1 MTNMYN
7 MKNVNSYSTS
17 KLYNLVSQ
25 KTKVHNQ
32 NNAVGSSAKNVS
44 ADFASILN
52 EKLNGIEGLRFSKHA
67 EARLFERKIVLS
79 EVQKQKIAEAVKK
92 AELKGVKESLILMDS
107 IAFVVNIKNR
117 TVITAADSRELKDNV
132 FTNIDGAVVI

>member
-7 MKNVNSYSTS
+7 MKNINNYSTS

-25 KTKVHNQ
+25 NAKLQNQ
-32 NNAVGSSAKNVS
+32 NSGASSTKNIS

-52 EKLNGIEGLRFSKHA
+52 EKLNGVEGLRFSKHA
-67 EARLFERKIVLS
+67 ETRLFERKIVLS
-79 EVQKQKIAEAVKK
+79 ESQKQKIVEAVKK
-92 AELKGVKESLILMDS
+92 AEQKGVKESLILMDS

>member
-7 MKNVNSYSTS
+7 MKDINNYSTS

-25 KTKVHNQ
+25 NAKLQNQ
-32 NNAVGSSAKNVS
+32 NSGASSSSKNIS

-52 EKLNGIEGLRFSKHA
+52 QKLNGVEGLRFSKHA
-67 EARLFERKIVLS
+67 ETRLFERKIVLS
-79 EVQKQKIAEAVKK
+79 ESQKQKIAEAVKK
-92 AELKGVKESLILMDS
+92 AEQKGVKESLILMDS